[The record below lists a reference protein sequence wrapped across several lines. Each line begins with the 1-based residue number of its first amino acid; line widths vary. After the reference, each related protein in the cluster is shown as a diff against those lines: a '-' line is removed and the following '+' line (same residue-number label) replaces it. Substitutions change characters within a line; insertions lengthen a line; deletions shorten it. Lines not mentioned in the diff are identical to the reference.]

1 MAEQTSVDSTE
12 GATRVKDE
20 AKPRRNPAP
29 LIILIVLAGAGYLL
43 WRLYLSEPAIPANV
57 VFLSGRIEGDDS
69 AVAAKTTA
77 RLLEVRVREGDEL
90 KAGDVVAVLDDPQLG
105 DRRNQARAA
114 LAAAAAHATSAK
126 AQIAVLEQQLRQN
139 QLTAAQS
146 NDDAQGR
153 VSQAEA
159 DLTAAQ
165 ADLNQQEASL
175 KLAVFDR
182 DAYTKLVQTGAV
194 SERQGRLSV
203 STADQQEASVSAAKR
218 RVEAARGALGTARA
232 NLANPAIRQTQVAS
246 VQQQIIQQQAE
257 IASSMASAEQARFL
271 LSEAE
276 ANQQDLTVKA
286 PFSGTVITR
295 SAEPGEV
302 VSAGTA
308 IITLLDLNK
317 VYLRG
322 FVPEGEIGK
331 VKMGQTAHV
340 YLDSNTKQALDAVV
354 SRIDPQATFTPENT
368 YFRDDRIKQVVG
380 VKLLLKSGIG
390 FAKPGMPSDG
400 QILVQGDSWPAQKG
414 QK

>member
-1 MAEQTSVDSTE
+1 
-12 GATRVKDE
+12 
-20 AKPRRNPAP
+20 
-29 LIILIVLAGAGYLL
+29 
-43 WRLYLSEPAIPANV
+43 
-57 VFLSGRIEGDDS
+57 
-69 AVAAKTTA
+69 
-77 RLLEVRVREGDEL
+77 
-90 KAGDVVAVLDDPQLG
+90 
-105 DRRNQARAA
+105 
-114 LAAAAAHATSAK
+114 
-126 AQIAVLEQQLRQN
+126 
-139 QLTAAQS
+139 
-146 NDDAQGR
+146 
-153 VSQAEA
+153 
-159 DLTAAQ
+159 
-165 ADLNQQEASL
+165 
-175 KLAVFDR
+175 
-182 DAYTKLVQTGAV
+182 
-194 SERQGRLSV
+194 
-203 STADQQEASVSAAKR
+203 
-218 RVEAARGALGTARA
+218 
-232 NLANPAIRQTQVAS
+232 